1 MPRAVASADATGR
14 DRLCAHSCRLLEGRG
29 WQAGRLVAP
38 RSILQLSVAL
48 PVQAATAMDILCS
61 LFIKLLV
68 TRGEAETAAVTEFM
82 EIEQKFD
89 VDTGFERPSFGGLP
103 GVSAAEPVLYH
114 LSATY
119 FDTSDGRLAA
129 SKITLRRR
137 TGGTD
142 EGWHLKLPAGSGAR
156 REVHAPLGTAER
168 EVPEALAARVAD
180 VTGRAPLAPIATL
193 DTQRTV
199 VTLTGS
205 GGRVV
210 AEIADDTVTA
220 RRLPAGK
227 HLRWREIE
235 VEVPTA
241 DPALQRAAADV
252 LFAAGARPAG
262 HGSKLARVL
271 DESSS
276 S

>member
-1 MPRAVASADATGR
+1 MS
-14 DRLCAHSCRLLEGRG
+14 
-29 WQAGRLVAP
+29 
-38 RSILQLSVAL
+38 
-48 PVQAATAMDILCS
+48 
-61 LFIKLLV
+61 
-68 TRGEAETAAVTEFM
+68 EFV

-89 VDTGFERPSFGGLP
+89 VDTGFERPSFGGLA

-119 FDTSDGRLAA
+119 FDTTDGRLAA

-156 REVHAPLGTAER
+156 REVHEPLGSSDQD
-168 EVPEALAARVAD
+168 VPEALAGRVAE
-180 VTGRAPLAPIATL
+180 VTGGAPLAPIAILNTE
-193 DTQRTV
+193 RTV

-205 GGRVV
+205 GDRVV
-210 AEIADDTVTA
+210 AEVADDTVTA
-220 RRLPAGK
+220 RRLPAAGEP
-227 HLRWREIE
+227 LRWREIE

-241 DPALQRAAADV
+241 DPALQQAAAEV
-252 LFAAGARPAG
+252 LFQAGARPAG

-271 DESSS
+271 EA
-276 S
+276 